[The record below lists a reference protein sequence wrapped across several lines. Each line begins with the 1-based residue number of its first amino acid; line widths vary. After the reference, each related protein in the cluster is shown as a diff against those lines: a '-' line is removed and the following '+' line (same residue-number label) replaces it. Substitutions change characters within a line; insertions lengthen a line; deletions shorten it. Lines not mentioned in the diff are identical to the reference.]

1 MKIQFKR
8 ISITVLCVL
17 CSLLSLQLLAFE
29 SGQNPEKRSTSHYP
43 TILPEEKQEE
53 IINDWLK
60 IRLDTVLPEVM
71 RREKIDMW
79 IVICREYNEDPV
91 FLTLMPARTY
101 AARRTTI
108 LVFFDRGKNGLERL
122 IVRPRVWGKVYKA
135 AWTRGQ
141 TDQWQCLADIV
152 KKRNPKRIGINESD
166 TFAFGDGLTAS
177 LKTKLLKTL
186 GKNFAPRLCSAENVA
201 VGWLEKRT
209 PRELKVYPNIV
220 SIAHAI
226 IAEAFSNQ
234 VIIPGI
240 TTTEDVQWWML
251 KKIKQ
256 LGLKPWFHPWVDLQ
270 RLEKGK
276 PNESRSGIIQPGDL
290 LHCDLGITYLR
301 LNTDTQEHAYVLKK
315 DESDVPEG
323 LKKALQLGNRLQD
336 IFTAEFKEG
345 ITGNQLLEVALS
357 KSRKQG
363 IKGQIY
369 THPLGYHG
377 HGAGPIVGLWDN
389 QGSIPGRGDYLLY
402 YDTCYAIELNARV
415 PIPEWNN
422 QIVRIALEQ
431 DAVFTSTGVH
441 YLDGRQTT
449 FHIIK

>member
-1 MKIQFKR
+1 M
-8 ISITVLCVL
+8 LCVL
-17 CSLLSLQLLAFE
+17 FSLLSLQHIAFE
-29 SGQNPEKRSTSHYP
+29 SGQNAGNKSIPIYP
-43 TILPEEKQEE
+43 SILPLEKQAE

-71 RREKIDMW
+71 RREKINMW
-79 IVICREYNEDPV
+79 MVICREYNEDPV

-101 AARRTTI
+101 SARRTTM
-108 LVFFDRGKNGLERL
+108 LVFFDQGKKGIERL
-122 IVRPRVWGKVYKA
+122 IVRPYARGKLYKA

-177 LKTKLLKTL
+177 LKTKLVKTL
-186 GKNFAPRLCSAENVA
+186 GKKFASRLCSAENVA
-201 VGWLEKRT
+201 VGWLEKRI
-209 PRELKVYPNIV
+209 PQELEVYPYIV

-226 IAEAFSNQ
+226 IAEAFSNR

-240 TTTEDVQWWML
+240 TTTDDVQWWML

-270 RLEKGK
+270 RIEEGK
-276 PNESRSGIIQPGDL
+276 PNESISGIIQRGDL

-315 DESDVPEG
+315 GETDVPGG
-323 LKKALQLGNRLQD
+323 LKKALQVGNRLQD
-336 IFTAEFKEG
+336 IFTGEFKED
-345 ITGNQLLEVALS
+345 ITGNQLLHIALS
-357 KSRKQG
+357 KSREQE
-363 IKGQIY
+363 IKGRIY

-377 HGAGPIVGLWDN
+377 HAAGPVIGLWDN
-389 QGSIPGRGDYLLY
+389 QDGVPGRGDYPLY
-402 YDTCYAIELNARV
+402 YDTCHAVELNARV
-415 PIPEWNN
+415 PIPEWNS
-422 QIVRIALEQ
+422 QVVRIALEQ

>member
-1 MKIQFKR
+1 MNKQY
-8 ISITVLCVL
+8 SLAVLCVL
-17 CSLLSLQLLAFE
+17 FSLLSLQLLAFE
-29 SGQNPEKRSTSHYP
+29 SDQNPEKRSTSHYP
-43 TILPEEKQEE
+43 NVIPVEKQAE
-53 IINDWLK
+53 IIDNWLK

-79 IVICREYNEDPV
+79 IIICREYNEDPV

-101 AARRTTI
+101 SARRTTM
-108 LVFFDRGKNGLERL
+108 LVFFDQAKKGIERL
-122 IVRPRVWGKVYKA
+122 IVRPYARGKLYKA

-141 TDQWQCLADIV
+141 TNQWQCLTDMV

-177 LKTKLLKTL
+177 LKTKLVKTL
-186 GKNFAPRLCSAENVA
+186 GKKFVSRLCSAENVV
-201 VGWLEKRT
+201 VGWLEKRI
-209 PRELKVYPNIV
+209 PQELEVYHYIV

-226 IAEAFSNQ
+226 IAEAFSNR

-240 TTTEDVQWWML
+240 TTTNDVQWWML

-270 RLEKGK
+270 RMETGK
-276 PNESRSGIIQPGDL
+276 PNESISGIIQRGDL

-315 DESDVPEG
+315 GETDVPEG
-323 LKKALQLGNRLQD
+323 LKQALQVGNRLQD
-336 IFTAEFKEG
+336 IFTGEFKEG
-345 ITGNQLLEVALS
+345 ITGNQLLRIALY
-357 KSRKQG
+357 KAREQG

-369 THPLGYHG
+369 THPVGYHG
-377 HGAGPIVGLWDN
+377 HGAGPVIGLWDN
-389 QGSIPGRGDYLLY
+389 QEGVPGRGDYPLY
-402 YDTCYAIELNARV
+402 YDTCHAVELNARV
-415 PIPEWNN
+415 PIPEWNS
-422 QIVRIALEQ
+422 QVVRIALEQ
-431 DAVFTSTGVH
+431 NAVFTLTGVH

>member
-1 MKIQFKR
+1 MKKQDKLILF
-8 ISITVLCVL
+8 SMLCVL
-17 CSLLSLQLLAFE
+17 FSLLSLQLIAFE
-29 SGQNPEKRSTSHYP
+29 VGQNPGKRSTSQYP
-43 TILPEEKQEE
+43 IILPAEKQAEM
-53 IINDWLK
+53 INDWLK
-60 IRLDTVLPEVM
+60 IRLDTVLPEIM

-101 AARRTTI
+101 YARRTTM
-108 LVFFDRGKNGLERL
+108 LVFFDQGKKSIERL
-122 IVRPRVWGKVYKA
+122 IVRPYARGKLYKA

-152 KKRNPKRIGINESD
+152 KKRNPERIGINESD

-177 LKTKLLKTL
+177 LKTKLVKTL
-186 GKNFAPRLCSAENVA
+186 GKKFAPRLCSAENVA
-201 VGWLEKRT
+201 VGWLEKRI
-209 PRELKVYPNIV
+209 PRELEVYPYIV

-226 IAEAFSNQ
+226 IAEAFSNR

-240 TTTEDVQWWML
+240 TTTTDVQWWML

-270 RLEKGK
+270 RPEKGK
-276 PNESRSGIIQPGDL
+276 PNESRSGIIRRGDL

-315 DESDVPEG
+315 DETDVPGG
-323 LKKALQLGNRLQD
+323 LKKALQIGNRLQD
-336 IFTAEFKEG
+336 IFTGEFKEG
-345 ITGNQLLEVALS
+345 ITGNQLLHIALS
-357 KSRKQG
+357 KAREMG

-377 HGAGPIVGLWDN
+377 HGAGPVIGLWDN
-389 QGSIPGRGDYLLY
+389 QKGVPGRGDYPLY
-402 YDTCYAIELNARV
+402 YDTCHAVELNARFPV
-415 PIPEWNN
+415 PEWNS
-422 QIVRIALEQ
+422 QVVRIALEQ

>member
-29 SGQNPEKRSTSHYP
+29 SGQNPEKRSTSNYP
-43 TILPEEKQEE
+43 TILPEKKQEE

-101 AARRTTI
+101 SARRTTI
-108 LVFFDRGKNGLERL
+108 LVFFDQGKNGVERL
-122 IVRPRVWGKVYKA
+122 IVRPRAWGKVYKA
-135 AWTRGQ
+135 AWTPGQ

-152 KKRNPKRIGINESD
+152 KNRNPKRIGINESD

-177 LKTKLLKTL
+177 LKTKLVKSL
-186 GKNFAPRLCSAENVA
+186 GKKFAPRLCSAENAA
-201 VGWLEKRT
+201 VGWLEKRI
-209 PRELKVYPNIV
+209 PQELEVYPYIV

-240 TTTEDVQWWML
+240 TTTQDVQWRML

-315 DESDVPEG
+315 SETDVPEG
-323 LKKALQLGNRLQD
+323 LKKALQQGNRLQD

-345 ITGNQLLEVALS
+345 ITGNQLLRTALS
-357 KSRKQG
+357 KSQEQG

-369 THPLGYHG
+369 THPLGFHG

-415 PIPEWNN
+415 PIPEWNS